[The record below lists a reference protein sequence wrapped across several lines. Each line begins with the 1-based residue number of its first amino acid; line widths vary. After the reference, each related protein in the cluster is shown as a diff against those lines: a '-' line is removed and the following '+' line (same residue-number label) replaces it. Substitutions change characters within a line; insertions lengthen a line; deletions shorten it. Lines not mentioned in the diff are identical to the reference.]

1 MKYKIIKSSERT
13 NNKGDM
19 AINQDSI
26 VSITGFIKDGSNKW
40 LSIKLDNKEIIKVHL
55 VDEATRDA
63 VFARLVG

>member
-26 VSITGFIKDGSNKW
+26 VSITGFMKDGSNKW